1 MAACS
6 QENVRRSRAP
16 GAAGSGAPRS
26 ETYKQDELVRVT
38 GKGRHFAKLP
48 RSPSQNL
55 TTTEVGIR
63 TDPISSALKGLA
75 TIA

>member
-26 ETYKQDELVRVT
+26 ETYKQDELVCVT
-38 GKGRHFAKLP
+38 GKWRQTLP
-48 RSPSQNL
+48 RNL

-75 TIA
+75 TTA